1 MSSMDGSQRNSIGRT
16 GGGGGGGKVGSGT
29 ANGSTTAA
37 TAQPLQLGLTQGAL
51 HDVFVSHIVSGGE
64 LALNRGER
72 E

>member
-1 MSSMDGSQRNSIGRT
+1 MSSMDGSQRNSNGRT
-16 GGGGGGGKVGSGT
+16 GGSGGGKVGSGT

-64 LALNRGER
+64 LEVNRGER

>member
-1 MSSMDGSQRNSIGRT
+1 MSSMDGSQRNSVGRT
-16 GGGGGGGKVGSGT
+16 GGSGGDKVGSGT
-29 ANGSTTAA
+29 ANGSTTAT

-64 LALNRGER
+64 LELNRGER

>member
-16 GGGGGGGKVGSGT
+16 GGGGGGKVGSGT
-29 ANGSTTAA
+29 SNGSTTAA

-64 LALNRGER
+64 LEVNRGER